1 MVVHSGVAFARWLMD
16 AMRRQ
21 IPVIY
26 FRGTSPGRYQPI
38 IPAFIVGWRHE
49 RLRAELAFGALV
61 GASAHAV
68 PPEGPSAGKGYA
80 NPVWMIPHQA
90 NALEMTRSRDSN
102 LDRAKRT
109 GRSSSA
115 RMMRAA
121 ASCP

>member
-1 MVVHSGVAFARWLMD
+1 MVAHSGVAFAGWLMD
-16 AMRRQ
+16 AMQRQ

-26 FRGTSPGRYQPI
+26 FRGTSPGRSQPI

-80 NPVWMIPHQA
+80 NPVWMIPQA
-90 NALEMTRSRDSN
+90 SERARNDPIARFKSGSSQK
-102 LDRAKRT
+102 DR
-109 GRSSSA
+109 
-115 RMMRAA
+115 
-121 ASCP
+121 PF